1 MRPQTPGPPKEI
13 DPQVDGD
20 RACADLQSQMQH
32 ARALMDRSRQLF
44 RAAASEPRSFRR
56 ED

>member
-1 MRPQTPGPPKEI
+1 MRPEI
-13 DPQVDGD
+13 PRPLRELDPQVEGD
-20 RACADLQSQMQH
+20 RACADLQSQMRH